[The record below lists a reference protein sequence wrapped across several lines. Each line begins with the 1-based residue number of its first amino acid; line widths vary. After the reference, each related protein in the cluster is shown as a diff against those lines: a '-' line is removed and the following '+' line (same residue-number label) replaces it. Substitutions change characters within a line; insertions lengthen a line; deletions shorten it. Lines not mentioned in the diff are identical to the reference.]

1 VTADRPIPPRRRLEA
16 VITVGA
22 DSITELAVH
31 LLQLGTELC
40 TDEGVPEAV
49 DRYTVTDGATGR
61 TVVSVAADVTADS
74 YRLAL
79 REWARETLLAHVRA
93 DHRAAALDPLE
104 PF

>member
-1 VTADRPIPPRRRLEA
+1 VTADRQPPPRRRLEA

-22 DSITELAVH
+22 DSISDLAVH

-40 TDEGVPEAV
+40 TEEGVPEAV
-49 DRYTVTDGATGR
+49 DRLTVTYGACGR
-61 TVVSVAADVTADS
+61 TVVSVAEDVTPDS

-79 REWARETLLAHVRA
+79 REWARSVLLTHVRA
-93 DHRAAALDPLE
+93 DHRAAALDPTE